1 MPTRERKAERR
12 ARGGK
17 QLKLVRA
24 LLRPVPRLASR
35 SSRTGRPFFPSLTV
49 VILTRPKVLV
59 GLDGAGK
66 STLLQTI
73 LGDAPE
79 KTLPTFGFNNEST
92 HRAGFDIDLYDLGG
106 GKRIR
111 GIWKAYMADVHGC
124 IFVVDSADEDRI
136 AECREVFAE
145 TLRDP
150 HLSGKPIV
158 VFANKQDLP
167 EAKSA
172 AEVAEGLGLSTMQNA
187 RHHIVA
193 CTALRATRHDDAD
206 TNVDLGM
213 RWMLEKVGED
223 WDELNPRVA
232 AESEAAREK
241 EEALKRERVKR
252 GSRRGAKDSRQKPPP
267 PRRRPMRRKMRRR
280 MRRRRLPGRP
290 RRGRLTSRQRLSGDR
305 LHPRRSP
312 RSSRWAQGQTRVV
325 RSARRWTP
333 RRRAGCGRPRP
344 RNREC
349 NEEGR
354 GRRIRGRAREGLNF

>member
-12 ARGGK
+12 ARGGGNNSSWCARSSVPS
-17 QLKLVRA
+17 LASPRA
-24 LLRPVPRLASR
+24 RLAPVAR
-35 SSRTGRPFFPSLTV
+35 FFPSLTV
-49 VILTRPKVLV
+49 VILTRPQVLV

-206 TNVDLGM
+206 
-213 RWMLEKVGED
+213 GE
-223 WDELNPRVA
+223 
-232 AESEAAREK
+232 
-241 EEALKRERVKR
+241 
-252 GSRRGAKDSRQKPPP
+252 
-267 PRRRPMRRKMRRR
+267 RRPPACDGCWKRS
-280 MRRRRLPGRP
+280 GRI
-290 RRGRLTSRQRLSGDR
+290 GTS
-305 LHPRRSP
+305 
-312 RSSRWAQGQTRVV
+312 
-325 RSARRWTP
+325 
-333 RRRAGCGRPRP
+333 
-344 RNREC
+344 
-349 NEEGR
+349 
-354 GRRIRGRAREGLNF
+354 

>member
-12 ARGGK
+12 ARGGGNNSSWCARSSVPS
-17 QLKLVRA
+17 LASPRA
-24 LLRPVPRLASR
+24 RLAPVAR
-35 SSRTGRPFFPSLTV
+35 FFPSLTV
-49 VILTRPKVLV
+49 VILTRPQVLV

-206 TNVDLGM
+206 ANVDLGM

-312 RSSRWAQGQTRVV
+312 RSSRWARGQTRV

-354 GRRIRGRAREGLNF
+354 GRRIRGRMREGLNF

>member
-1 MPTRERKAERR
+1 MSCFACFGGGADAGKKGRKKGK
-12 ARGGK
+12 RGAQ

-24 LLRPVPRLASR
+24 LLRPVPSPRLALVSLR
-35 SSRTGRPFFPSLTV
+35 SPVFFPSLTV
-49 VILTRPKVLV
+49 VVPTRPQVLV

-206 TNVDLGM
+206 ANVDLGM
-213 RWMLEKVGED
+213 RWMLEKIGED

-252 GSRRGAKDSRQKPPP
+252 GEEARRERLEAEAAAAAAAEAEAEAEAEAPGTPARGEADESSTPMRGSASPTSLSPLKPPGGGADAGGAFGSPLEPAP
-267 PRRRPMRRKMRRR
+267 P
-280 MRRRRLPGRP
+280 G
-290 RRGRLTSRQRLSGDR
+290 G
-305 LHPRRSP
+305 
-312 RSSRWAQGQTRVV
+312 V
-325 RSARRWTP
+325 WTP
-333 RRRAGCGRPRP
+333 APEEPRV
-344 RNREC
+344 
-349 NEEGR
+349 
-354 GRRIRGRAREGLNF
+354 